1 MIDDPSITR
10 LATVGNSKITIGRF
24 TYGIENISVK
34 QWGEGASLVIGS
46 FCSIASNITIF
57 LGGNHRV
64 DWITTFPFGHIFAKQ
79 LGGTDINGHPST
91 KGDIIIGNDVWIGHN
106 STIMS
111 GISVGDGAV
120 ISANSHVVKNVD
132 SYAIVGGNPAKNIRY
147 RFNPEIRRLL
157 LDLRWWDLPID
168 NIKSIVLELSNKP
181 DIDSL
186 QRLLERFK
194 KNQKFV

>member
-1 MIDDPSITR
+1 MIADPSITR
-10 LATVGNSKITIGRF
+10 SETVGNSKVTIGRF
-24 TYGIENISVK
+24 TYGIENINVR

-64 DWITTFPFGHIFAKQ
+64 DWITTFPFGHIFANQ
-79 LGGTDINGHPST
+79 LGGTDIIGHPST

-120 ISANSHVVKNVD
+120 IAANSHVVNNVD

-147 RFNPEIRRLL
+147 RFDPEIRRLL

-181 DIDSL
+181 DIDSV

-194 KNQKFV
+194 KNQ